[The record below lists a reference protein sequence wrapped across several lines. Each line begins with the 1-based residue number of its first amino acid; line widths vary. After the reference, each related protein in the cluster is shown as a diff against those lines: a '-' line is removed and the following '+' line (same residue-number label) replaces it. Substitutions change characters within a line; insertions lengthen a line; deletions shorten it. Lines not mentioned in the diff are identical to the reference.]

1 VKDNQTPE
9 WLTKIQYNSWE
20 PEIIISGLSIAF
32 FFILPKYIYNF
43 TAMLIQDYG
52 ANAFL
57 SSVQYAIMIFI
68 VTSLQVLF
76 MGHLVLRGFW
86 AGLVGL
92 SYVFPQGIVRE
103 HLNNEL
109 KDCTF
114 KKPIDLV
121 IEVEKICSLIFSFA
135 FIIILYL
142 IKIITMYA
150 VLLAGFILLYEFKLN
165 SGETQIVQVSLL
177 AVLSTIFI
185 GYLKLKNTKF
195 AKRTANSVT
204 SNLIYTF
211 STNISKKTF
220 VMILVGFAII
230 TLPLS
235 VKSISKFRFDVQ
247 DKLKS
252 PESSMTYVDQNN
264 YLDTRGNGL
273 RVQRAVLDS
282 FLIEKDYVEL
292 NISSYRYDEILLR
305 DIHANYDKY
314 KAIMPGIEPDKLNQA
329 NLYKVFI
336 DNEPIRVND
345 WFLNKDSDHSQKFLT
360 AYLPVDSLSAGL
372 HTLKIERVS
381 WRKKEKDFVLLE
393 NWISIPFKIKR

>member
-1 VKDNQTPE
+1 
-9 WLTKIQYNSWE
+9 
-20 PEIIISGLSIAF
+20 
-32 FFILPKYIYNF
+32 
-43 TAMLIQDYG
+43 
-52 ANAFL
+52 
-57 SSVQYAIMIFI
+57 
-68 VTSLQVLF
+68 
-76 MGHLVLRGFW
+76 
-86 AGLVGL
+86 
-92 SYVFPQGIVRE
+92 
-103 HLNNEL
+103 
-109 KDCTF
+109 
-114 KKPIDLV
+114 
-121 IEVEKICSLIFSFA
+121 
-135 FIIILYL
+135 
-142 IKIITMYA
+142 
-150 VLLAGFILLYEFKLN
+150 
-165 SGETQIVQVSLL
+165 
-177 AVLSTIFI
+177 
-185 GYLKLKNTKF
+185 
-195 AKRTANSVT
+195 
-204 SNLIYTF
+204 
-211 STNISKKTF
+211 
-220 VMILVGFAII
+220 
-230 TLPLS
+230 
-235 VKSISKFRFDVQ
+235 
-247 DKLKS
+247 
-252 PESSMTYVDQNN
+252 MTYVDQNN